1 MPGSAPFRPRRSLTR
16 TTAAALTAAGLL
28 VALAPTTATADS
40 SPATASTKP
49 VAQSVDTAAALP
61 AGTWWGVQGGR
72 TTSHYNEYFPGYKFG
87 CNGDQRHKGVDV
99 GAPTGNRIYAWGR
112 GRVVG
117 RGYDPGGYHRWI
129 QVYFPSVN
137 MSLTLGHLRDGSEM
151 PVGTT
156 FNKGA
161 LWAKVGTK
169 TDGLNHAHVHFRA
182 ARGNHGTAPIGPC
195 EDMNPFTLWNALGL
209 PS

>member
-1 MPGSAPFRPRRSLTR
+1 MR
-16 TTAAALTAAGLL
+16 L
-28 VALAPTTATADS
+28 VTSTSISRLAVTATAVAALS
-40 SPATASTKP
+40 LTTAIGASAAPAATARTSA
-49 VAQSVDTAAALP
+49 VVSSVEARASLP

-72 TTSHYNEYFPGYKFG
+72 TTANYNQFFSGYKFG

-99 GAPTGNRIYAWGR
+99 GAPTGNRIYAWGA

-117 RGYDPGGYHRWI
+117 RGYDAGGYHRWI

-151 PVGTT
+151 KLGTT
-156 FNKGA
+156 FAKGA
-161 LWAKVGTK
+161 RWATVGTK
-169 TDGLNHAHVHFRA
+169 ADGLNHAHVHFRA
-182 ARGNHGTAPIGPC
+182 ARGNHGAAPIGPC
-195 EDMNPFTLWNALGL
+195 EDMNPFIVWDALGL